1 MLVQYTLLFCVCIV
15 LLSSA
20 TVYTFDDDISI
31 IRQRV
36 LEQMIWPPPDS
47 IPSLVQNALQYARRL
62 NSSCYWPDVNYTDQG
77 RAVWLTA
84 EHMSRITI
92 MLQAY
97 TINGSTER
105 NNSKLLS
112 AVHCALNVWLV
123 NDWQNPNWWWNRI
136 SVPISTTGQL
146 LMLGDNVTSFEL
158 SKIKEISYRANWWN
172 GDQWTTG
179 CNLVW
184 MIQAQLYRSLAT
196 RNITGI
202 EQGFTRMWQDIVIQ
216 PIGKE
221 GVQNDYAYHFHG
233 TQLLSAAYGQDWALN
248 IFSFFLCS
256 VGTQYA
262 VDPDRLILF
271 ARFLTEGDAWMI
283 IDNQWDW
290 HVKGRAIARADKGYL
305 VEYKTR
311 HIRALAEVIPTTDL
325 RNNLSNLADRL
336 DKLPHATALVGNKH
350 FYTSDY
356 HAHRR
361 ANWSAAI
368 KMQSSRTN
376 PDECGNGENLKREH
390 TGQGILNLF
399 TTNTYDYVYLFPLL
413 DWQAI
418 NGITVEHGIPLRI
431 CNDIPSSLIRLPFV
445 GGVSD
450 DFYGLAMMDTA
461 THNLTAQRSWHF
473 YDDAIIALATNL
485 TLTTPNIAWTT
496 LASRMLKTG
505 QITVGF
511 FNSTIITLHDGNY
524 TFSYEPNKTSNVQWI
539 HVGETDFGYVLQGQE
554 VYSNLGID
562 VGVKTGNFDTIGAY
576 NYTVTARTLTIWID
590 HGTGPYTIDY
600 RYMILPNVSMESM
613 SKVIQQYDDEQIF
626 SCISSN
632 KLFHGTVWPSLKRA
646 SFVLWENITTTFSC
660 KSALFEINIQLSDAG
675 AYLFS
680 ETGIDFTVT
689 ASQPLRVNGTV
700 TVLVDRLGSGDGCTM
715 SANTDASS
723 TNMVLTLPS
732 STQLIGA
739 PTHITCKKQTAK
751 DRLTV

>member
-1 MLVQYTLLFCVCIV
+1 MRVRHITIFLLCS
-15 LLSSA
+15 LLLPFA
-20 TVYTFDDDISI
+20 TVYSYDDDISI
-31 IRQRV
+31 IRERV
-36 LEQMIWPPPDS
+36 LEQMIWPSPNSVPS
-47 IPSLVQNALQYARRL
+47 IVNNALYYARTL
-62 NSSCYWPDVNYTDQG
+62 NSSCYWQDVNYTDQG
-77 RAVWLTA
+77 RALWLTA
-84 EHMSRITI
+84 QHLSRITT

-97 TINGSTER
+97 TVNGSTER
-105 NNSKLLS
+105 NNTKLLT
-112 AVHCALNVWLV
+112 AAHCALNVWLV

-146 LMLGDNVTSFEL
+146 LMLGDNITSFEL

-196 RNITGI
+196 RNVSGI
-202 EQGFTRMWQDIVIQ
+202 EQGFTRMWQDIMIQ

-262 VDPDRLILF
+262 VDLERLTLF
-271 ARFLTEGDAWMI
+271 AKFLTEGDAWMI

-290 HVKGRAIARADKGYL
+290 HVRGRAIARADKGHL
-305 VEYKTR
+305 VEYKTQ
-311 HIRALAEVIPTTDL
+311 HIRALAQVIPETDL
-325 RNNLSNLADRL
+325 RNNLTNFADRL
-336 DKLPHATALVGNKH
+336 DKLSNATALIGNKH

-356 HAHRR
+356 HTHRR
-361 ANWSAAI
+361 PNWSAAI

-418 NGITVEHGIPLRI
+418 NGITVEHDIPLLI
-431 CNDIPSSLIRLPFV
+431 CNDIPKSLIQLPFV

-450 DFYGLAMMDTA
+450 GLYGLAMMDTA

-485 TLTTPNIAWTT
+485 TLTTSHIAWTT
-496 LASRMLKTG
+496 MASRLLKTG

-511 FNSTIITLHDGNY
+511 FNSTIITLSDGNY
-524 TFSYEPNKTSNVQWI
+524 SFPYEPNKTSNVQWI
-539 HVGETDFGYVLQGQE
+539 HVGETDFGYVLQGQGL
-554 VYSNLGID
+554 YSNLGID
-562 VGVKTGNFDTIGAY
+562 IGIKTGNFDTIGAY
-576 NYTVTARTLTIWID
+576 NYTVTARTLTMWID
-590 HGTGPYTIDY
+590 HGRGPYTLDY
-600 RYMILPNVSMESM
+600 RYMVLPNVSLESM
-613 SKVIQQYDDEQIF
+613 PKVIKQYDEEQIF

-632 KLFHGTVWPSLKRA
+632 NLFHGTVWPSLKRA
-646 SFVLWENITTTFSC
+646 SFVLWENITTAFSC
-660 KSALFEINIQLSDAG
+660 KSPLFEVNIQLSDAG
-675 AYLFS
+675 AYLFT
-680 ETGIDFTVT
+680 ETDNDFTLTV
-689 ASQPLRVNGTV
+689 SQPLRINGNV
-700 TVLVDRLGSGDGCTM
+700 TVLVDRVGQGTGCTT
-715 SANTDASS
+715 STDENTLM
-723 TNMVLTLPS
+723 TNVVLILPS
-732 STQLIGA
+732 SSEFIGA
-739 PTHITCKKQTAK
+739 PTHTTCKK
-751 DRLTV
+751 